1 MQMAVVCCKKYPVS
15 RELYMVLI
23 LILIQVQETER

>member
-23 LILIQVQETER
+23 LIQVQETER

>member
-1 MQMAVVCCKKYPVS
+1 MAVVCCKKYPVS

-23 LILIQVQETER
+23 LIQVQETER